1 MRVSASILDCDFL
14 RLADELSAIEQ
25 AGVDCIHL
33 DVMDGHFVPNL
44 SFGTPIGRKVRE
56 TTSLPLHSHL
66 MVERPEQ
73 VIGMFLPFSD
83 LVVFHV
89 EAAEDPGGCIGQ
101 IHKADKQAGISLNPD
116 TRIESLRPF
125 LPDLQ
130 DVLVMSVF
138 PGRGGQDFIPGS
150 LERIRAIREMV
161 AEAGSTATV
170 SVDGGIKPSNCRAV
184 ADAGADVAIAG
195 SAIFRSSDY
204 VSAVRELRCSKP

>member
-14 RLADELSAIEQ
+14 RLGEELSAIDR

-56 TTSLPLHSHL
+56 ASSLPLHSHL

-73 VIGMFLPFSD
+73 VIDLFLPFSD

-89 EAAEDPGGCIGQ
+89 EAAGDPTRCVDR
-101 IHKADKQAGISLNPD
+101 IHQAGRQAGMSLNPD
-116 TRIESLRPF
+116 TPVESLRPF
-125 LPDLQ
+125 LSGLQ

-138 PGRGGQDFIPGS
+138 PGRGGQEFIPES
-150 LERIRAIREMV
+150 LERIRAIRGMIDET
-161 AEAGSTATV
+161 GSEATV
-170 SVDGGIKPSNCRAV
+170 SVDGGVKPSNCRAI

-195 SAIFRSSDY
+195 SAIFRSKDY
-204 VSAVRELRCSKP
+204 ASVVRELRCSKP